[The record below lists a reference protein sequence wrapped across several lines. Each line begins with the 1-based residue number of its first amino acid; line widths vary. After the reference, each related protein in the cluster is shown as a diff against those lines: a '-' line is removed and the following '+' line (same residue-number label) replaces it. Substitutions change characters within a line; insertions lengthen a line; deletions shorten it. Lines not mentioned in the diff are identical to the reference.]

1 VLSLRV
7 SRDKRGYDH
16 IYLLLET
23 RRKGRTVTRLL
34 YGGRWPSPMKIGQQP
49 LDEATRKT
57 LEQAYPE
64 VTFDW
69 VALQRTLQQALT
81 TPRAPMTP
89 ENRRRSAAG
98 RGGEGRPAG
107 AGPGGGGQGGPG
119 GRQQQGPGRMPPTSR
134 PQMPP
139 RQRPPYAA
147 GFGDQGEQPRPY
159 HRHDT
164 RDQRDPHDQPEL
176 HEPRHEHEP
185 EHEHDLHEPLDEM
198 PRGGMTSIDDTAD
211 LPFHEIVGA
220 EPDADVV
227 DLPIQPYDEPVLE
240 EGLETLA
247 RRGGLADIPAGPEE
261 IEPVE
266 ERTFVVSS
274 GDDDTG
280 DQERVPEFE
289 REREFEQEAT
299 GFEPASLEPPE
310 LAGTGFTRDEFP
322 VAADADSVSTDP
334 AAGFTPGAPGA
345 SDASGAA
352 GGFGLPGA
360 PADPNAPP
368 RRRRRRRRGGRR
380 SHGGPN
386 APSQPAGGPSS
397 EAGNEP
403 DYAASGPEG
412 PEDHDD
418 DSDV

>member
-16 IYLLLET
+16 IYLLLES

-49 LDEATRKT
+49 LDEAMRKT

-69 VALQRTLQQALT
+69 AALQRTLQQALA

-98 RGGEGRPAG
+98 RGGEGRESRPAS
-107 AGPGGGGQGGPG
+107 GPGGGGQGQG
-119 GRQQQGPGRMPPTSR
+119 GRQPQQGPGRVPQGSR
-134 PQMPP
+134 SQMPP
-139 RQRPPYAA
+139 RQRPPYAP
-147 GFGDQGEQPRPY
+147 GFGDQGEQERRAAHQEADPR
-159 HRHDT
+159 T
-164 RDQRDPHDQPEL
+164 L
-176 HEPRHEHEP
+176 
-185 EHEHDLHEPLDEM
+185 
-198 PRGGMTSIDDTAD
+198 DDTAD
-211 LPFHEIVGA
+211 LPFHGA
-220 EPDADVV
+220 EVLEPDADSV

-240 EGLETLA
+240 EGLDTEA
-247 RRGGLADIPAGPEE
+247 RRLGLSEMPIGPEE

-280 DQERVPEFE
+280 EHALAMDEPAELAE
-289 REREFEQEAT
+289 SREPVEDRAGFVRT
-299 GFEPASLEPPE
+299 TFEPTEIP
-310 LAGTGFTRDEFP
+310 GTGFTRDEFP
-322 VAADADSVSTDP
+322 VAADDRSPAEQGGVTSGAGTDP
-334 AAGFTPGAPGA
+334 
-345 SDASGAA
+345 S
-352 GGFGLPGA
+352 
-360 PADPNAPP
+360 APP

-386 APSQPAGGPSS
+386 AASQPGGGPSPD
-397 EAGNEP
+397 AGGEP
-403 DYAASGPEG
+403 DDIASGP
-412 PEDHDD
+412 DDQDD

>member
-1 VLSLRV
+1 VLSLRI

-49 LDEATRKT
+49 LDEAMRKT

-69 VALQRTLQQALT
+69 VALQRTLQQALA

-89 ENRRRSAAG
+89 ETRRRSAAG
-98 RGGEGRPAG
+98 RGGEGRPASS
-107 AGPGGGGQGGPG
+107 GPGGGGTGGPGGLGGPG
-119 GRQQQGPGRMPPTSR
+119 GRQQQGPGRVPPASR
-134 PQMPP
+134 SQMPP
-139 RQRPPYAA
+139 RQRPPYAPYA
-147 GFGDQGEQPRPY
+147 PGFGDQGDQGEQQRAYPRRDSRDP
-159 HRHDT
+159 RDP
-164 RDQRDPHDQPEL
+164 RDQRELRDSRPEHDPEL
-176 HEPRHEHEP
+176 REPF
-185 EHEHDLHEPLDEM
+185 DEM
-198 PRGGMTSIDDTAD
+198 PDARDEMTSVDDTAD
-211 LPFHEIVGA
+211 LPFHEIHEIIGA

-227 DLPIQPYDEPVLE
+227 DLPGQPYDEPVLE

-247 RRGGLADIPAGPEE
+247 RRGGLSEIRVGPEE

-266 ERTFVVSS
+266 ERTFVVSTD
-274 GDDDTG
+274 DDDTG
-280 DQERVPEFE
+280 EHALAADEPADDRSESDRTPEFE
-289 REREFEQEAT
+289 RAARI
-299 GFEPASLEPPE
+299 EPATFERPE
-310 LAGTGFTRDEFP
+310 LPGAGFTRDEFP
-322 VAADADSVSTDP
+322 VAADSVTP
-334 AAGFTPGAPGA
+334 GPTAGFTPGAP
-345 SDASGAA
+345 D
-352 GGFGLPGA
+352 A

-386 APSQPAGGPSS
+386 APSQPGSGPSS

-403 DYAASGPEG
+403 DDTASG

>member
-49 LDEATRKT
+49 LDEAMRKT

-69 VALQRTLQQALT
+69 VALQRTLQQALA

-89 ENRRRSAAG
+89 EGRRRSAEA
-98 RGGEGRPAG
+98 RGGGGGRPG
-107 AGPGGGGQGGPG
+107 APGPGGGGQGGPG
-119 GRQQQGPGRMPPTSR
+119 GQGGRPQQGPGRVPPGGR

-139 RQRPPYAA
+139 RQRPPYAP
-147 GFGDQGEQPRPY
+147 GFGDQGEQERRSG
-159 HRHDT
+159 HHS
-164 RDQRDPHDQPEL
+164 RDP
-176 HEPRHEHEP
+176 R
-185 EHEHDLHEPLDEM
+185 
-198 PRGGMTSIDDTAD
+198 TFDDTAD
-211 LPFHEIVGA
+211 LPYRGA
-220 EPDADVV
+220 DVVEPDAENIIDTV
-227 DLPIQPYDEPVLE
+227 DIPIQPYDEPILE
-240 EGLETLA
+240 EGLDTEA
-247 RRGGLADIPAGPEE
+247 RRMGLSDIPSGPEE

-266 ERTFVVSS
+266 ERTFVVST

-280 DQERVPEFE
+280 EHALAMDEPGDFRESGGHPEPAASCAPADDRGGVERATFE
-289 REREFEQEAT
+289 R
-299 GFEPASLEPPE
+299 PE
-310 LAGTGFTRDEFP
+310 LPGAGFTRDEFP
-322 VAADADSVSTDP
+322 VAA
-334 AAGFTPGAPGA
+334 PGAPGA
-345 SDASGAA
+345 PAA
-352 GGFGLPGA
+352 T
-360 PADPNAPP
+360 DPNAPP

-386 APSQPAGGPSS
+386 AAPQPGDGPSPENGAEAGG
-397 EAGNEP
+397 EP
-403 DYAASGPEG
+403 DDIAS
-412 PEDHDD
+412 DADDQDD

>member
-1 VLSLRV
+1 MLSLRV

-34 YGGRWPSPMKIGQQP
+34 YGGRWPSPIKIGMQP

-69 VALQRTLQQALT
+69 AALQRTLQQALA

-89 ENRRRSAAG
+89 ESRRRSQAG
-98 RGGEGRPAG
+98 RGEGRPSSS
-107 AGPGGGGQGGPG
+107 GPGGGPGQGGQG
-119 GRQQQGPGRMPPTSR
+119 GRHPQGPGRVPPSSR

-139 RQRPPYAA
+139 RQRPPYAP
-147 GFGDQGEQPRPY
+147 GFGDQGEHERRAAH
-159 HRHDT
+159 HRHAP
-164 RDQRDPHDQPEL
+164 DPRTL
-176 HEPRHEHEP
+176 
-185 EHEHDLHEPLDEM
+185 
-198 PRGGMTSIDDTAD
+198 DDTAD
-211 LPFHEIVGA
+211 LPYRGA
-220 EPDADVV
+220 DMLEADADTVDTVDTV

-240 EGLETLA
+240 EGLDTEA
-247 RRGGLADIPAGPEE
+247 RRGALSDLASGPEE

-274 GDDDTG
+274 GDDDSG
-280 DQERVPEFE
+280 EHALVMDEAVEQADSGEVPEPGERDEPADEHAGLERATFE
-289 REREFEQEAT
+289 RQDIPGA
-299 GFEPASLEPPE
+299 
-310 LAGTGFTRDEFP
+310 GFTRDEFP
-322 VAADADSVSTDP
+322 VAAPADSSSV
-334 AAGFTPGAPGA
+334 AA
-345 SDASGAA
+345 
-352 GGFGLPGA
+352 
-360 PADPNAPP
+360 ADPTAPP

-380 SHGGPN
+380 SHGGPH
-386 APSQPAGGPSS
+386 AASQPGGGPAPETGR
-397 EAGNEP
+397 EAEGEP
-403 DYAASGPEG
+403 EHFESAGPDG

>member
-49 LDEATRKT
+49 LDEATRKM

-69 VALQRTLQQALT
+69 VALQRTLQQALA

-89 ENRRRSAAG
+89 ESRRRSAAG
-98 RGGEGRPAG
+98 RGGEGREGREGRPASSG
-107 AGPGGGGQGGPG
+107 PGNAGQGGGGQGGSG
-119 GRQQQGPGRMPPTSR
+119 QGAGYQGGQGRQPQGPGRVPPSGR
-134 PQMPP
+134 QQMPP
-139 RQRPPYAA
+139 RHRTPYMP
-147 GFGDQGEQPRPY
+147 GPGEQPHERRAGHQTP
-159 HRHDT
+159 
-164 RDQRDPHDQPEL
+164 DPRTL
-176 HEPRHEHEP
+176 
-185 EHEHDLHEPLDEM
+185 
-198 PRGGMTSIDDTAD
+198 DDTAD
-211 LPFHEIVGA
+211 LPYRGA
-220 EPDADVV
+220 EIIEPDTDVM

-240 EGLETLA
+240 EGLDTEA
-247 RRGGLADIPAGPEE
+247 RRVALSEMPGGPDE

-274 GDDDTG
+274 GSADDDSG
-280 DQERVPEFE
+280 DHVLAMDESAEVAGPAEPATFE
-289 REREFEQEAT
+289 R
-299 GFEPASLEPPE
+299 PE
-310 LAGTGFTRDEFP
+310 IPGAGFTRDEFP
-322 VAADADSVSTDP
+322 VATDA
-334 AAGFTPGAPGA
+334 A
-345 SDASGAA
+345 
-352 GGFGLPGA
+352 
-360 PADPNAPP
+360 ADPNAPP

-386 APSQPAGGPSS
+386 AASQPGGGTPS
-397 EAGNEP
+397 EP
-403 DYAASGPEG
+403 GGEPEHFASGPEG

>member
-16 IYLLLET
+16 IYLLLEA

-49 LDEATRKT
+49 LDDATRKM

-69 VALQRTLQQALT
+69 VALQRTLQQALA

-89 ENRRRSAAG
+89 EGRRRSAAG
-98 RGGEGRPAG
+98 RTGESRPPSG
-107 AGPGGGGQGGPG
+107 TGGGGQGGPG
-119 GRQQQGPGRMPPTSR
+119 GRQSQGPGRVPPGGR

-139 RQRPPYAA
+139 RQRPPYVP
-147 GFGDQGEQPRPY
+147 GMGDQAPHERRVAHQAVDPR
-159 HRHDT
+159 T
-164 RDQRDPHDQPEL
+164 L
-176 HEPRHEHEP
+176 
-185 EHEHDLHEPLDEM
+185 
-198 PRGGMTSIDDTAD
+198 DDTAD
-211 LPFHEIVGA
+211 LPVSYRGVESI
-220 EPDADVV
+220 EPDSDVIE
-227 DLPIQPYDEPVLE
+227 LPVQPYDEPVLE
-240 EGLETLA
+240 EGLDTEA
-247 RRGGLADIPAGPEE
+247 RRGPLSEMPGGPDE

-274 GDDDTG
+274 GDDDSG
-280 DQERVPEFE
+280 EHALVMDES
-289 REREFEQEAT
+289 A
-299 GFEPASLEPPE
+299 E
-310 LAGTGFTRDEFP
+310 LAGSGESGEPADDRGRFDRATFERPDLPGAGFTRDEFP
-322 VAADADSVSTDP
+322 VAPAIEPGAIEPGGIEPVAAERGAAEPSATDP
-334 AAGFTPGAPGA
+334 
-345 SDASGAA
+345 S
-352 GGFGLPGA
+352 
-360 PADPNAPP
+360 APP

-386 APSQPAGGPSS
+386 AASQPGGGTTPEAGGDS
-397 EAGNEP
+397 EQF
-403 DYAASGPEG
+403 ASGPEG

>member
-34 YGGRWPSPMKIGQQP
+34 YGGRWPSPMKIGTQP

-69 VALQRTLQQALT
+69 MALQRTLQQALA

-89 ENRRRSAAG
+89 ESRRRSQAG
-98 RGGEGRPAG
+98 RGGEGRPSSSG
-107 AGPGGGGQGGPG
+107 MGGQGQGGQGG
-119 GRQQQGPGRMPPTSR
+119 RQSQGPGRVPPSSR

-139 RQRPPYAA
+139 RQRPPYAP
-147 GFGDQGEQPRPY
+147 GFGDQGEQERRAAHHHQGHDPR
-159 HRHDT
+159 T
-164 RDQRDPHDQPEL
+164 L
-176 HEPRHEHEP
+176 
-185 EHEHDLHEPLDEM
+185 
-198 PRGGMTSIDDTAD
+198 DDTAD
-211 LPFHEIVGA
+211 LPYRAEVL
-220 EPDADVV
+220 EPDADTVDTV

-240 EGLETLA
+240 EGLDTDA
-247 RRGGLADIPAGPEE
+247 RRGALSELPSGPEE

-274 GDDDTG
+274 GDDDSG
-280 DQERVPEFE
+280 DHALVMDEAVELADPGEQGEPREPADDRAGFGRATFE
-289 REREFEQEAT
+289 RQDIPGA
-299 GFEPASLEPPE
+299 
-310 LAGTGFTRDEFP
+310 GFTRDEFP
-322 VAADADSVSTDP
+322 VAAPTESSA
-334 AAGFTPGAPGA
+334 
-345 SDASGAA
+345 
-352 GGFGLPGA
+352 A

-380 SHGGPN
+380 SHGGPH
-386 APSQPAGGPSS
+386 AASQPGGGPAPD
-397 EAGNEP
+397 AGQDTGSEP
-403 DYAASGPEG
+403 DDAESGPEG